1 MIYSSWD
8 IECDRLKLVIMS
20 HFLPFVPPSTKNPKK
35 SEFWKNERK
44 CWRYDHFTHLYQKT
58 TTVWGTVPE
67 ILSETH
73 IVILSHF
80 CPFIPL
86 TTRKIKILKKW
97 KMYLEMSSF
106 YRCVIKITA
115 IWCMLSKIW
124 SATDKIF
131 VILSHFLPICLTH
144 NLKNQNFQKMKKS
157 DCFLRYGATD
167 RQSFFLILDHFL
179 PFYQPHRPTPCNP
192 TTSQKSKILKKWETP
207 GGIIILYKCTKIMII
222 CYTVPKIWRVTDV
235 IVIFYFW
242 LFLGAPPKNI
252 SNPNKW
258 VWQSFVPQLFHSKFF
273 LTSLIVTRP
282 GTWH

>member
-80 CPFIPL
+80 CRFIPL
-86 TTRKIKILKKW
+86 TTRKIKIFKKW

-106 YRCVIKITA
+106 HRCVIKITV

-131 VILSHFLPICLTH
+131 CHFEPFFAKLSHSQPE
-144 NLKNQNFQKMKKS
+144 KSNFQKMKKS

-167 RQSFFLILDHFL
+167 RQSFFLISDHFL
-179 PFYQPHRPTPCNP
+179 PF
-192 TTSQKSKILKKWETP
+192 
-207 GGIIILYKCTKIMII
+207 
-222 CYTVPKIWRVTDV
+222 
-235 IVIFYFW
+235 
-242 LFLGAPPKNI
+242 
-252 SNPNKW
+252 
-258 VWQSFVPQLFHSKFF
+258 
-273 LTSLIVTRP
+273 
-282 GTWH
+282 

>member
-1 MIYSSWD
+1 MLEIWPFYT
-8 IECDRLKLVIMS
+8 
-20 HFLPFVPPSTKNPKK
+20 FVP
-35 SEFWKNERK
+35 
-44 CWRYDHFTHLYQKT
+44 KT
-58 TTVWGTVPE
+58 TAIWGTVPE
-67 ILSETH
+67 ILSETN

-86 TTRKIKILKKW
+86 TTRKSKILKKW

-106 YRCVIKITA
+106 YRCVIKITV

-131 VILSHFLPICLTH
+131 CHFEPFFANLSHSQPE
-144 NLKNQNFQKMKKS
+144 KSNFQKMKKS

-207 GGIIILYKCTKIMII
+207 GDIIILYKCTKIMII
-222 CYTVPKIWRVTDV
+222 CYTVPKVWRVTDV
-235 IVIFYFW
+235 IVIFHFW
-242 LFLGAPPKNI
+242 LFLGAPPKKYFK
-252 SNPNKW
+252 P
-258 VWQSFVPQLFHSKFF
+258 
-273 LTSLIVTRP
+273 
-282 GTWH
+282 